1 MAPRLAHR
9 KSRQGCTRCKDRKVK
24 CSEGRP
30 ACTACLRHGVACEYT
45 PVCQPV
51 RRRADHSANDV
62 HRGPIPIARSQSMQ
76 RLKNDTTNPA
86 PAVQT
91 PTPDSG
97 LGNSMSPVAGDL
109 TGSQYSSGQPDSRER
124 RHAVELFLLHRFTAD
139 VGASFPS
146 SRYEISKDMFPWHAP
161 NLACDH
167 PLLLQAIFAIT
178 ALYLCKTMSS
188 PMAATA
194 STNPKGMP
202 DVFRHVDFAYLH
214 RLYLHETIQQQ
225 LTAFESLGPAN
236 ADALGLTSALMTL
249 MAICIS
255 PDAQQTSSPLRDPGY
270 RLPLEWL
277 KISNSSRNVFE
288 ACFEHLN
295 EGSLL
300 LNYVRRK
307 GVPDMTDNDYLFDP
321 AHAQPFQQILDFC
334 PHPTIPS
341 AGASAE
347 HHAHAQLECDIEIKD
362 AYIRTLSL
370 IGSTYVSVVNNDPAH
385 VICTRISAFGPLV
398 PRKYVELLS
407 LQTPRALV
415 ILAHYMALVRHVED
429 QFWWF
434 QGIPE
439 REILGIKSILPQQWQ
454 WLLAWPSAV
463 LESPLKASLDPG
475 PFRKLPVPALVTKR
489 RV

>member
-1 MAPRLAHR
+1 
-9 KSRQGCTRCKDRKVK
+9 
-24 CSEGRP
+24 
-30 ACTACLRHGVACEYT
+30 
-45 PVCQPV
+45 
-51 RRRADHSANDV
+51 
-62 HRGPIPIARSQSMQ
+62 MQ
-76 RLKNDTTNPA
+76 RLKNNDGINPA
-86 PAVQT
+86 PAAAAATAVQ
-91 PTPDSG
+91 TPDSG
-97 LGNSMSPVAGDL
+97 LGNSMSPMTGDL
-109 TGSQYSSGQPDSRER
+109 TKGSSHYHSNGQPPDSRER

-139 VGASFPS
+139 VVASFPS

-167 PLLLQAIFAIT
+167 AYLLQAIFAIT
-178 ALYLCKTMSS
+178 ALYLCKTMGS

-202 DVFRHVDFAYLH
+202 EVFRHVDFAYLH

-225 LTAFESLGPAN
+225 LAAFESLGPAN
-236 ADALGLTSALMTL
+236 ADALGMTSALTTL

-255 PDAQQTSSPLRDPGY
+255 PDGQQTTTSPLRDPGY

-277 KISNSSRNVFE
+277 KITNSSRNVFE
-288 ACFEHLN
+288 ACFEHLT

-300 LNYVRRK
+300 LNYVSRNR
-307 GVPDMTDNDYLFDP
+307 GPDMTDYDYLFDP
-321 AHAQPFQQILDFC
+321 AHTKPFQQILDFL
-334 PHPTIPS
+334 PHPTTIPS
-341 AGASAE
+341 AGTSAE
-347 HHAHAQLECDIEIKD
+347 HHAQLECDIEIKD

-370 IGSTYVSVVNNDPAH
+370 IGSIYVSVVNDDPPH
-385 VICTRISAFGPLV
+385 DICTRLSGFGPLV

-439 REILGIKSILPQQWQ
+439 REILGIKSLLPQQWH

-463 LESPLKASLDPG
+463 LDSPLKANLDPG

-489 RV
+489 RG